1 MTINGWP
8 IGGELAYEM
17 ILYSLLPFLFIVSG
31 AVIWIVH
38 RIRLRKKTK

>member
-17 ILYSLLPFLFIVSG
+17 IFYSLLPFLFIVSG
-31 AVIWIVH
+31 GLIWIVH
-38 RIRLRKKTK
+38 RIRSRKKEK